1 MLLSILALVIVVGI
15 AAGSYPAFFLSSFQ
29 PIEVLK
35 GKLAKGFRRS
45 HLRNGFVVFQF
56 VISVLLIFGTIVIYR
71 QLNYIHQRDIGF
83 DRNHVLVIQHSR
95 ALGDHATNFRNELLQ
110 ISGVKDATISG
121 FLPVNFNRNSDAF
134 FTSPALEQKTAIVL
148 QDWPVDEHYIPTLNI
163 KMAEGRNFSSQFPT
177 DSSAVI
183 INEAAAKFLGTK
195 ELINKKLYNFKDVNT
210 KQLNEYHVIG
220 VFKNFNFSSLRE
232 VITPLALILSKDNGS
247 ISVRISS
254 ADLRSAIDQIK
265 KKWKAVAPSQ
275 PFDYTLMDDDFNKLY
290 TSENRLGQLF
300 IAFAILAIIVACLG
314 LFGLVTYAAEQRVR
328 EIGIRKVLGANLI
341 DIVAMIAIDFVKL
354 VAIASLIGFPLA
366 WWATNRWLQDY
377 AYRINI
383 GWWVFVITGL
393 TALFIAFATVGF
405 QAIKAALANPV
416 QSLRSE

>member
-1 MLLSILALVIVVGI
+1 
-15 AAGSYPAFFLSSFQ
+15 
-29 PIEVLK
+29 
-35 GKLAKGFRRS
+35 
-45 HLRNGFVVFQF
+45 
-56 VISVLLIFGTIVIYR
+56 
-71 QLNYIHQRDIGF
+71 
-83 DRNHVLVIQHSR
+83 
-95 ALGDHATNFRNELLQ
+95 
-110 ISGVKDATISG
+110 
-121 FLPVNFNRNSDAF
+121 
-134 FTSPALEQKTAIVL
+134 
-148 QDWPVDEHYIPTLNI
+148 
-163 KMAEGRNFSSQFPT
+163 
-177 DSSAVI
+177 
-183 INEAAAKFLGTK
+183 
-195 ELINKKLYNFKDVNT
+195 
-210 KQLNEYHVIG
+210 
-220 VFKNFNFSSLRE
+220 
-232 VITPLALILSKDNGS
+232 
-247 ISVRISS
+247 
-254 ADLRSAIDQIK
+254 
-265 KKWKAVAPSQ
+265 
-275 PFDYTLMDDDFNKLY
+275 MDDDFNKLY